1 MNDVHARS
9 HGNTEAR
16 SLSWTDQNKCSVFPC
31 FRDPYVKYIQTM
43 KRLAVFA
50 LFMLLVTVPSAQSD
64 PKTAALAWI
73 DGNATTLNRVNRNI
87 WSWAETGLEEVKS
100 SKELQDVLRSNG
112 FTVEAGVAGMPTA
125 FVASYGTGKPV
136 IGILAEF
143 DALPGLSQDA
153 SAERKARSEVMAGH
167 GCGHSVFGTA
177 STGAAIAIKQML
189 AAGSIKG
196 TVKLFGTPAEETGIG
211 KTYMLR
217 EGSFKDVDTILSW
230 HAGDRTAAAWDY
242 SKAMVSVKFRFE
254 GLPSHA
260 SVSPHQGKSALDAV
274 ELMSMGVNYMRE
286 HVKEDTRI
294 HYVITNGGG
303 QPNVVPPNAEVWYYL
318 RANKHTDV
326 EEYYV
331 WLTEIARAAAA
342 MSRTKLVEARVDAD
356 MHEVLPN
363 RALVEAIHKNLE
375 LIGPPAFDDR
385 EKAFARATQK
395 DLKPLP
401 ALALAERIEPLESGQ
416 PSQGTHSTDV
426 GDLTWFFP
434 VGQFTAATYSYG
446 APGHSWQVAACTG
459 MSIGE
464 KGMLV
469 AAKTIAA
476 TAVDLYRTPALLERA
491 REDQKKM
498 MAGLKYSTLIP
509 EGQKAPKTIR

>member
-1 MNDVHARS
+1 M
-9 HGNTEAR
+9 
-16 SLSWTDQNKCSVFPC
+16 
-31 FRDPYVKYIQTM
+31 
-43 KRLAVFA
+43 
-50 LFMLLVTVPSAQSD
+50 
-64 PKTAALAWI
+64 AWV
-73 DGNATTLNRVNRNI
+73 DGNVSTLNRVNRNI
-87 WSWAETGLEEVKS
+87 WGWAETGLEEVKS
-100 SKELQDVLRSNG
+100 SNELQELLRTNG
-112 FTVEAGVAGMPTA
+112 FTVEPGVAGMPTA
-125 FVASYGTGKPV
+125 FVASYGSGKPV

-153 SAERKARSEVMAGH
+153 SAERKSRPEVMAGH

-177 STGAAIAIKQML
+177 STAAAVAIKQAL
-189 AAGSIKG
+189 ASGTIKG

-217 EGSFKDVDTILSW
+217 EGTFKDVDTILSW
-230 HAGDRTAAAWDY
+230 HAGDRTAASWDY

-254 GLPSHA
+254 GLPAHA
-260 SVSPHQGKSALDAV
+260 SVSPHMGKSALDAV
-274 ELMSMGVNYMRE
+274 ELMSVGVNFMRE

-303 QPNVVPPNAEVWYYL
+303 QPNVVPPSAEVWYYL

-326 EEYYV
+326 EDYYV
-331 WLTEIARAAAA
+331 WLTEIARSAAA
-342 MSRTKLVEARVDAD
+342 MSRTRLVEARVEAD

-363 RALVEAIHKNLE
+363 RTLVELIHKNLE
-375 LIGPPAFDDR
+375 LIGPPKFDDR

-395 DLKPLP
+395 DLKPQP
-401 ALALAERIEPLESGQ
+401 ALALAERVEPL
-416 PSQGTHSTDV
+416 PSSSPEQGTHSTDV

-446 APGHSWQVAACTG
+446 APGHSWQVVACTG

-476 TAVDLYRTPALLERA
+476 TAVDLYRTPAAIEKARA
-491 REDQKKM
+491 DQKQM
-498 MAGLKYSTLIP
+498 MAGLKYTTLIP

>member
-1 MNDVHARS
+1 MIRGMKRLLTLAIVLLGAVQPSAQIDPKQS
-9 HGNTEAR
+9 
-16 SLSWTDQNKCSVFPC
+16 SLSWLDAN
-31 FRDPYVKYIQTM
+31 
-43 KRLAVFA
+43 
-50 LFMLLVTVPSAQSD
+50 
-64 PKTAALAWI
+64 AA
-73 DGNATTLNRVNRNI
+73 TLNRVNHNI
-87 WSWAETGLEEVKS
+87 WGWAEVGLEETKS
-100 SKELQDVLRSNG
+100 SKELQDLLRANG
-112 FTVEAGVAGMPTA
+112 FAVEAGVAGMPTA
-125 FVASYGTGKPV
+125 FVASYGTGSPV

-153 SAERKARSEVMAGH
+153 GAERKARPEVMAGH

-177 STGAAIAIKQML
+177 STGAAIAIKQAL
-189 AAGSIKG
+189 SSGAIKG

-217 EGSFKDVDTILSW
+217 EGTFKGVDTILSW
-230 HAGDRTAAAWDY
+230 HAGDRTAAGWDY

-254 GLPSHA
+254 GLPAHA
-260 SVSPHQGKSALDAV
+260 SVSPHMGKSALDAV
-274 ELMSMGVNYMRE
+274 ELMSVGVNFMRE

-303 QPNVVPPNAEVWYYL
+303 QPNVVPPAAEVWYYL

-326 EEYYV
+326 EDYYV
-331 WLTEIARAAAA
+331 WLSEIARAAAA
-342 MSRTKLVEARVDAD
+342 MSRTRLVESRVEAD

-363 RALVEAIHKNLE
+363 RTLVELIQKNLE
-375 LIGPPAFDDR
+375 LVGPPKFDDR

-401 ALALAERIEPLESGQ
+401 ALALAERIEPLPAGE
-416 PSQGTHSTDV
+416 PEQGTHSTDV

-434 VGQFTAATYSYG
+434 VGQLTAATHTYG
-446 APGHSWQVAACTG
+446 APGHSWQIAACTG

-469 AAKTIAA
+469 AAKAIAA
-476 TAVDLYRTPALLERA
+476 TAIDLYRTPATLEKARA
-491 REDQKKM
+491 DQKQM
-498 MAGLKYSTLIP
+498 LTGLKYMTLIP
-509 EGQKAPKTIR
+509 EGQKAPAKIR

>member
-1 MNDVHARS
+1 MRS
-9 HGNTEAR
+9 IFIVAAI
-16 SLSWTDQNKCSVFPC
+16 SLAS
-31 FRDPYVKYIQTM
+31 
-43 KRLAVFA
+43 LAQP
-50 LFMLLVTVPSAQSD
+50 TGQSD
-64 PKTAALAWI
+64 PKTSAFGWI

-87 WSWAETGLEEVKS
+87 WGWAETGLEEHKS
-100 SKELQDVLRSNG
+100 SKELQDLLRANG
-112 FTVEAGVAGMPTA
+112 FTVESGVADMPTA
-125 FVASYGTGKPV
+125 FVASFGSGRPV

-153 SAERKARSEVMAGH
+153 TAERKARPEVMAGH

-177 STGAAIAIKQML
+177 SSAAAIGVKQAL
-189 AAGSIKG
+189 ASGAIKG

-217 EGSFKDVDTILSW
+217 EGLFKDVDTILSW
-230 HAGDRTAAAWDY
+230 HAGDTTRASWDF
-242 SKAMVSVKFRFE
+242 SKAIVSVKFRFE

-260 SVSPHQGKSALDAV
+260 STSPHQGRSALDAV
-274 ELMSMGVNYMRE
+274 ELMSVGVNFMRE

-303 QPNVVPPNAEVWYYL
+303 QPNVVPPAAEVWYYL

-342 MSRTKLVEARVDAD
+342 MSRTKLVDTRVDSD

-363 RALVEAIHKNLE
+363 RTLVEVLQKNLE
-375 LIGPPAFDDR
+375 LVGPPVFDDR

-395 DLKPLP
+395 DLRPP
-401 ALALAERIEPLESGQ
+401 PSLALADRVEPLHAG
-416 PSQGTHSTDV
+416 PPDQGLHSTDV

-434 VGQFTAATYSYG
+434 VGQLTVATHTYG
-446 APGHSWQVAACTG
+446 APGHSWQIVACTG

-464 KGMLV
+464 KGMMV
-469 AAKTIAA
+469 AAKALAGSAI
-476 TAVDLYRTPALLERA
+476 DLYRSPDLIQRA
-491 REDQKKM
+491 RDDYKKM
-498 MAGLKYSTLIP
+498 VGSQKYVTLIP

>member
-1 MNDVHARS
+1 
-9 HGNTEAR
+9 
-16 SLSWTDQNKCSVFPC
+16 
-31 FRDPYVKYIQTM
+31 M
-43 KRLAVFA
+43 KKLFAAFA
-50 LFMLLVTVPSAQSD
+50 LLMIGIQPAAQSD
-64 PKTAALAWI
+64 PKSAAFGWVDA
-73 DGNATTLNRVNRNI
+73 NAPVLNRVNRNI
-87 WSWAETGLEEVKS
+87 WTWAETGLEETKS
-100 SKELQDVLRSNG
+100 SEELQSLLRANG
-112 FTVEAGVAGMPTA
+112 FAIEAGVAGMPTA
-125 FVASYGTGKPV
+125 FVASYGTGRPV

-153 SAERKARSEVMAGH
+153 SPERTNRAGASAGH

-177 STGAAIAIKQML
+177 SSGGAIAIKQAL
-189 AAGSIKG
+189 ASGAIKG

-217 EGSFKDVDTILSW
+217 EGMFKGVDAMLSW
-230 HAGDRTAAAWDY
+230 HALDRTMATWDY

-274 ELMSMGVNYMRE
+274 ELMSVGVNYMRE

-303 QPNVVPPNAEVWYYL
+303 QPNVVPPSAEVWYYL
-318 RANKHTDV
+318 RANKHADV
-326 EEYYV
+326 EESFV

-342 MSRTKLVEARVDAD
+342 MSRTTLIETRVEADL
-356 MHEVLPN
+356 HEVLPN
-363 RALVEAIHKNLE
+363 RTLAEVIQKNLE
-375 LIGPPAFDDR
+375 LVGPPKFDDR
-385 EKAFARATQK
+385 ERAFARATQK

-401 ALALAERIEPLESGQ
+401 EVALSDRVEPLSSG
-416 PSQGTHSTDV
+416 PPTQGVHSTDV

-446 APGHSWQVAACTG
+446 APGHSWQIVACTG
-459 MSIGE
+459 TSIGE
-464 KGMLV
+464 KGMMV
-469 AAKTIAA
+469 AAKTIAGSA
-476 TAVDLYRTPALLERA
+476 IDLYRSPELIQRA
-491 REDQKKM
+491 REDLKKT
-498 MAGLKYSTLIP
+498 MAGQKYVTLIP